1 MAQFFLA
8 KVNASCKLR
17 PLDRPRIGSR
27 SPERKIRLP
36 PKAIFGISGE
46 SRHCVR
52 DRKKARL
59 PKRPIRRDSQS
70 DSSHNSRS
78 NILADEQPMQC
89 DKAFRRKTAEFYQNH
104 TKARIAKIIGGPT
117 RTSIR
122 VRNVAVGSG
131 ARQTGQRN

>member
-8 KVNASCKLR
+8 KANASCKLR
-17 PLDRPRIGSR
+17 PLDRPRIDSR

-46 SRHCVR
+46 RRHCVR

-70 DSSHNSRS
+70 DSSHNSVQTFSRTNSRCNATKRS
-78 NILADEQPMQC
+78 GGRQ
-89 DKAFRRKTAEFYQNH
+89 REFYQNH
-104 TKARIAKIIGGPT
+104 TKARIAKI
-117 RTSIR
+117 
-122 VRNVAVGSG
+122 
-131 ARQTGQRN
+131 